1 MQGRIPGLQQT
12 HAGADKVD
20 WGLHGMLESLA
31 NNHISAKIRL
41 QHKNGSMQGHIAVCH
56 DTLCSVMLAQDD
68 VTAEPARCS
77 RLTQSIHSLI
87 NYAKEFDHF
96 W

>member
-41 QHKNGSMQGHIAVCH
+41 QHKNGSMQGHIPVCH
-56 DTLCSVMLAQDD
+56 DTLCSVMLARISQVQQTDTVNPFID
-68 VTAEPARCS
+68 QLCKR
-77 RLTQSIHSLI
+77 I
-87 NYAKEFDHF
+87 
-96 W
+96 